1 MLQLET
7 GLNLGDDVT
16 VLTPACGVNLFFSDR
31 SSFGSDGN
39 VTKRDQTLKEAT
51 VADVARAAGVSKA
64 QAARALGGYGAVSEQ
79 VLSLVLAAAD
89 ELGYRPNQV
98 AKSMTTGRSNSIG
111 VVVGD
116 IENAHFGLAL
126 RGISD
131 EVRTAGYTVVLV
143 NTDEDL
149 DAEVGAVQE
158 LLQQRVAGL
167 VVAPCSSTETAHLE
181 SAQDRGRAVVLF
193 DRGIHGLDLDTVRVD
208 FADVAL
214 QAGRLLLDAGHRRIG
229 YVSSLRFEGPYEH
242 GTDLGLSPVADRVR
256 GIERAFAEAGD
267 EWDPALVQLNAF
279 SEDTLAAA
287 CAELLDGPAP
297 ATAIVC
303 SDSLIALGVLGRIKE
318 RGLRIPEDVSVV
330 AYDDFP
336 WTELVEPPLTV
347 VAQPVYDMGREAAR
361 ALLRRLGHR
370 VPAER
375 LPLRAHLVERASV
388 GAPAGR

>member
-1 MLQLET
+1 M
-7 GLNLGDDVT
+7 
-16 VLTPACGVNLFFSDR
+16 
-31 SSFGSDGN
+31 
-39 VTKRDQTLKEAT
+39 TKREQPVREAT

-79 VLSLVLAAAD
+79 VLSLVIAAS
-89 ELGYRPNQV
+89 EQLGYRPNQV
-98 AKSMTTGRSNSIG
+98 ARSMTTGRSNSIG

-131 EVRTAGYTVVLV
+131 EVRDAGYTVVLV

-167 VVAPCSSTETAHLE
+167 VVAPCSSTQTAHLG
-181 SAQDRGRAVVLF
+181 SAQERGRAVVLF
-193 DRGIHGLDLDTVRVD
+193 DRGIHGLELDTVRVD
-208 FADVAL
+208 FADAAL
-214 QAGRLLLDAGHRRIG
+214 QVGRLLLDAGHRRIG
-229 YVSSLRFEGPYEH
+229 YVSSLRTDGPYEP
-242 GTDLGLSPVADRVR
+242 GADLGLSPVADRVR
-256 GIERAFAEAGD
+256 GIEQAFTEAED
-267 EWDPALVQLNAF
+267 EWDPTLVQLNAF
-279 SEDTLAAA
+279 SDDTLAAA
-287 CAELLDGPAP
+287 CAELLDRPAP
-297 ATAIVC
+297 ATAVVC
-303 SDSLIALGVLGRIKE
+303 SDSLIALGVLGHIKR
-318 RGLRIPEDVSVV
+318 RGLRIPEDISVV

-388 GAPAGR
+388 GAPSEEN

>member
-1 MLQLET
+1 M
-7 GLNLGDDVT
+7 
-16 VLTPACGVNLFFSDR
+16 
-31 SSFGSDGN
+31 
-39 VTKRDQTLKEAT
+39 TKREQPREAT

-79 VLSLVLAAAD
+79 VHSLVIAAA
-89 ELGYRPNQV
+89 EQLGYRPNQL

-131 EVRTAGYTVVLV
+131 EVRDAGYTVVLI

-149 DAEVGAVQE
+149 AAEVGAVQE

-167 VVAPCSSTETAHLE
+167 IVAPCSSDDTAHLE
-181 SAQDRGRAVVLF
+181 SAQTNGRAVVLF
-193 DRGIHGLDLDTVRVD
+193 DRGIRGLALDTVRVD
-208 FADVAL
+208 FAEAAL
-214 QAGRLLLDAGHRRIG
+214 QVGRLLLDAGHRRIA
-229 YVSSLRFEGPYEH
+229 YVSSLRMDAPYEP
-242 GTDLGLSPVADRVR
+242 GMDLGLSPVADRVG
-256 GIERAFAEAGD
+256 GIERAFTEAGGQ
-267 EWDPALVQLNAF
+267 WDPALVRLNAI
-279 SEDTLAAA
+279 SDEALAST
-287 CAELLDGPAP
+287 CAELLDGADP

-303 SDSLIALGVLGRIKE
+303 SDSLIALGVLGHLKR
-318 RGLRIPEDVSVV
+318 RRLRIPEDISVV
-330 AYDDFP
+330 AYDDFL

-388 GAPAGR
+388 GAPRKVQATQA

>member
-1 MLQLET
+1 M
-7 GLNLGDDVT
+7 
-16 VLTPACGVNLFFSDR
+16 
-31 SSFGSDGN
+31 
-39 VTKRDQTLKEAT
+39 TKRDQSVREAT

-79 VLSLVLAAAD
+79 VLSVVIAAAD
-89 ELGYRPNQV
+89 QLGYRPNQL

-131 EVRTAGYTVVLV
+131 EVRREGYTVVLV

-149 DAEVGAVQE
+149 EAEASAVQE

-167 VVAPCSSTETAHLE
+167 VVAPCSSNETTHLE
-181 SAQDRGRAVVLF
+181 SAQARGHAVVLF
-193 DRGIHGLDLDTVRVD
+193 DRGIHALDFDTVRVE
-208 FADVAL
+208 FADAAL
-214 QAGRLLLDAGHRRIG
+214 EVGRVLLDAGHRRIG
-229 YVSSLRFEGPYEH
+229 YVSSQRVGGSYER
-242 GTDLGLSPVADRVR
+242 GMDLGLSPVADRVA

-267 EWDPALVQLNAF
+267 RWDPSLVRFNAA
-279 SEDTLAAA
+279 SDEALAAA
-287 CAELLDGPAP
+287 CAELLDRPEP
-297 ATAIVC
+297 VTAVVC
-303 SDSLIALGVLGRIKE
+303 SDSLIALGVLGQIKR
-318 RGLRIPEDVSVV
+318 RGLRIPEDISVV

-361 ALLRRLGHR
+361 ALLRKLGHR

-375 LPLRAHLVERASV
+375 LPLRAHIVERSSV
-388 GAPAGR
+388 GTPRAQPQPSPVR